1 MKPKKTLNIN
11 SISEFHK
18 ISGFAKPEHPL
29 VSLVDYGKVNY
40 QTDGDE
46 ISWVQNFYSVGLKR
60 NIHGKFKYGQQQ
72 YDFDEGIMSFV
83 SPGQVVNLK
92 IDRSETTKPTGMLLL
107 IHPDFL
113 WNTPLAK
120 KIKQYDFFGYSINE
134 ALFMSEKEEKIIE
147 GVMQDIEQE
156 YHSNIDKHTQGIII
170 SQIELLFNYCERFYQ
185 RQFIT
190 RKITNHQI
198 LNKLESIL
206 DNYFNSDELAN
217 EGLPTVQDIASKLS
231 LSPNYLS
238 NLLQSLTNQST
249 QQHIHD
255 KFIAK
260 AKEILSTTQLS
271 VSEVAYQMGF
281 EYPQSFSKLFKSKT
295 NLSPLEFRTS
305 FN

>member
-1 MKPKKTLNIN
+1 MKPKHTLTIN

-18 ISGFAKPEHPL
+18 ISGFPKPEHPL
-29 VSLVDYGKVNY
+29 VSLVDYSKVNY
-40 QTDGDE
+40 QTDSDE
-46 ISWVQNFYSVGLKR
+46 ISWIQNFYSVGLKR
-60 NIHGKFKYGQQQ
+60 NMNGKFKYGQQQ
-72 YDFDEGIMSFV
+72 YDFDEGLMSFV
-83 SPGQVVNLK
+83 SPGQLINLK
-92 IDRSETTKPTGMLLL
+92 IEPSDPKPTGMLLFF
-107 IHPDFL
+107 HPDFL

-120 KIKQYDFFGYSINE
+120 NIKHYNFFGYAVNE
-134 ALFMSEKEEKIIE
+134 ALFMSDKEEKIIE
-147 GVMQDIEQE
+147 GIMQDIEQE
-156 YHSNIDKHTQGIII
+156 YHANIDKHSQGIII
-170 SQIELLFNYCERFYQ
+170 AQIEQLLNYCDRFYQ
-185 RQFIT
+185 RQFVT

-198 LNKLESIL
+198 LEKLEDLL
-206 DNYFNSDELAN
+206 DHYFNSEELTN
-217 EGLPTVQDIASKLS
+217 KGLPTVQDISSKLN

-260 AKEILSTTQLS
+260 AKEMLSTTQLS

-295 NLSPLEFRTS
+295 NFSPVEFRAS